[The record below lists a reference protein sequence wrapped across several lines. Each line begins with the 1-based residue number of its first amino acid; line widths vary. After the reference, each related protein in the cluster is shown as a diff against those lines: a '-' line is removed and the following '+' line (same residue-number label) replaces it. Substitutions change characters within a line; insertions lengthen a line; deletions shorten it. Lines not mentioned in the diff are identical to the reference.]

1 MQELKVI
8 GVEDGALVVASVEG
22 SRYRVEIDETVHS
35 RLRPVVPA
43 AGTGRKLAPREI
55 QAHIRAGMSAEDVA
69 AVTGA
74 PLDHVQRFEGPVVAE
89 REFVLESALNVP
101 VQLAVETDP
110 ASEGTTFG
118 AVIRERLA
126 AAGASDERWASWK
139 EQGGGWV
146 VKLTFTAARIEHDAR
161 WAFDPRKAALAPANP
176 EAVSLSQQGELPPS
190 LIPRLRAVTSSPS
203 DTGRFDSD
211 AFEIA
216 GEAEDSLFSPPV
228 PIGAPVP
235 IGRIGRVEEA
245 AAEAAPQQ
253 TADLLEAL
261 RRRRGERD
269 PMDPGPADAMAAHP
283 STGAIRLIDVPMP
296 PEQSS
301 DARDPADRPA
311 GSQPQPAPQQP
322 RGATG
327 PLGRRRGRA
336 AMPTW
341 DEIVFGARP
350 DDDLPH

>member
-8 GVEDGALVVASVEG
+8 GVEDGALLVASDEG
-22 SRYRVEIDETVHS
+22 SRYRVEIDEATHA
-35 RLRPVVPA
+35 RLRPASPE
-43 AGTGRKLAPREI
+43 TGPSRRLAPKEI

-74 PLDHVQRFEGPVVAE
+74 PLDYIQRFEGPVLAE
-89 REFVLESALNVP
+89 REFVVESALNVP
-101 VQLAVETDP
+101 VLVAVETDP
-110 ASEGTTFG
+110 VEGATFG

-126 AAGASDERWASWK
+126 DAGAMDERWASWK
-139 EQGGGWV
+139 EQGGGWI
-146 VKLTFTAARIEHDAR
+146 VKLTFRTGQVEHDAR
-161 WAFDPRKAALAPANP
+161 WGFDPKKSALAPINP

-190 LIPRLRAVTSSPS
+190 LVPRLRAVTSAPAPG
-203 DTGRFDSD
+203 DTGRFDSG
-211 AFEIA
+211 AFELA
-216 GEAEDSLFSPPV
+216 DEEELAEPPYA
-228 PIGAPVP
+228 APV
-235 IGRIGRVEEA
+235 RIGRA
-245 AAEAAPQQ
+245 ATETPHAPAGHQQ

-283 STGAIRLIDVPMP
+283 STGAIRLIDIPLV
-296 PEQSS
+296 
-301 DARDPADRPA
+301 DADEGPA
-311 GSQPQPAPQQP
+311 GSQPTAPQS
-322 RGATG
+322 RTSTG

-350 DDDLPH
+350 DDDL